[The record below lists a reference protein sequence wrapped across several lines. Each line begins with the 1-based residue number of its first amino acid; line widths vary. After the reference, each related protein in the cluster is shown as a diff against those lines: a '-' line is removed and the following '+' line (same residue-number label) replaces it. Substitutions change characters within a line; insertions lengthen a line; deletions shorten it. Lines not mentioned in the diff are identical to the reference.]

1 LVQRN
6 LAQNTTSDRIE
17 REAGGFHERVH
28 QGFLEL
34 AKRYPDRVKVV
45 NAMREP
51 EAVAADIWTLMVQVI
66 GNPESRIQNPE

>member
-1 LVQRN
+1 VQRN

-34 AKRYPDRVKVV
+34 AKRYPDRVKVM

-51 EAVAADIWTLMVQVI
+51 EAVAADIWSIVQSLVHSDS
-66 GNPESRIQNPE
+66 ERKRI